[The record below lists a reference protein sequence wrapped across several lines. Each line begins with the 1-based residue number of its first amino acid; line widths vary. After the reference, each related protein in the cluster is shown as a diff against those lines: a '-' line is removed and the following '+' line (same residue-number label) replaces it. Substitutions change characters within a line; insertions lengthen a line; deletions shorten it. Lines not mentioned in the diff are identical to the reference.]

1 MKFAVVFIVAVIIIG
16 WIWFER
22 NGEKYSQYYKTY
34 RMLEGIVWPI
44 EIPGHRP
51 SLGDFLVTD
60 GSPGVEEGSGYE
72 RVDDS

>member
-1 MKFAVVFIVAVIIIG
+1 MANVVTILFVAACILF

-22 NGEKYSQYYKTY
+22 NRKKYERYYAAY
-34 RMLEGIVWPI
+34 SMIEGVVWPV

-60 GSPGVEEGSGYE
+60 GSPGVEGGHE
-72 RVDDS
+72 RVDDI